1 MGADDSLTGFLILW
15 GTPIA
20 IVAWVLLRHRYAP
33 KADLR
38 PGFRVLSLWVLLV
51 LLSVGVGVGALG
63 GHAGALANLYFA
75 FIGAASAV
83 MLWLLYWKIGVRPR
97 EKRSNS
103 VRRS

>member
-1 MGADDSLTGFLILW
+1 VGVEDSVAGFVILW

-20 IVAWVLLRHRYAP
+20 IIAWVLLRHRYAP

-38 PGFRVLSLWVLLV
+38 PGFRLLSLWVLLV
-51 LLSVGVGVGALG
+51 LLAAGVGVGALG
-63 GHAGALANLYFA
+63 GQATGFANVYFA

-97 EKRSNS
+97 KTRS
-103 VRRS
+103 R